1 MEAISDDKRNSVE
14 YEPSNT
20 VFWFGDGKRFKAIKR
35 VTLPC
40 CMTGKNI
47 KIKAD
52 VVDCNIPLLLS
63 RDSMKR
69 AAMGINMSS
78 DTEEVFG

>member
-1 MEAISDDKRNSVE
+1 MFR
-14 YEPSNT
+14 
-20 VFWFGDGKRFKAIKR
+20 FGDDKRFKAIKR

-40 CMTGKNI
+40 CMAGKNI

-52 VVDCNIPLLLS
+52 VADCNIPILLS
-63 RDSMKR
+63 RDSLMR
-69 AAMGINMSS
+69 AAMEINMFS